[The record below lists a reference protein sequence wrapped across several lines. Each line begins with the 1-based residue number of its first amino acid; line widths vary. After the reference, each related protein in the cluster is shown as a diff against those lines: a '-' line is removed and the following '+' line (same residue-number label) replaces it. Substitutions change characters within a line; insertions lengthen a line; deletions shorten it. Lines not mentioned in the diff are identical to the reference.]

1 MSERGGTRA
10 RRIPQPTV
18 LVYLVALLAT
28 VGACSSEPLT
38 VPTHTTPVV
47 GCEQLDIAPCNA
59 LNHDCQVS
67 RLELA
72 ACMRQTKPGEL
83 PTVTYMT
90 EQQYADYINATY
102 AGVQPPVPN
111 HFEIAMTWL
120 GLAQPGSFDF
130 VPMQVADVASWFG
143 TYRWRQKELLLIDHG
158 RPADD
163 VASNVELVSALIR
176 ALRDRDIDIDSWT
189 TEVGVFDL
197 DSNWGSDAMYIGES
211 YFFAKRYQAALE
223 GVYPSRFDEI
233 ALFNQGIREDIAWIR
248 AQPSSYVATGVRFA
262 RNFGAR
268 TIYLALSK
276 DGIDGVNA
284 LYETKSIT
292 HQVMANETAAAPLP
306 ALTYHT
312 LPRASEEWEYSP
324 TTTAIGA
331 WGLFLSLSAVGQNLD
346 LETAWSL
353 ALKWSGER
361 LFVHKGVDSNRRE
374 TALVWQVEMADEG
387 SASALEEALNTY
399 PMNPQV
405 RRVGTFVTLAIASNQ
420 APLDWAFVSE

>member
-1 MSERGGTRA
+1 MSERRSMRA
-10 RRIPQPTV
+10 RRILQPKAS
-18 LVYLVALLAT
+18 VYLVALLGT

-47 GCEQLDIAPCNA
+47 GCEQLDLTPCNT
-59 LNHDCQVS
+59 LNHDCQAA

-72 ACMRQTKPGEL
+72 ACLRQTKPGKL

-90 EQQYADYINATY
+90 EQQYADYINASY
-102 AGVQPPVPN
+102 VGVKPPVPN

-130 VPMQVADVASWFG
+130 VPMQGADVADWFG
-143 TYRWRQKELLLIDHG
+143 SYRWRQKELLLIDHG

-176 ALRDRDIDIDSWT
+176 ALRDRDIDIGPWT
-189 TEVGVFDL
+189 TEVGVFDI
-197 DSNWGSDAMYIGES
+197 DSNWGSDAMYFGEAH
-211 YFFAKRYQAALE
+211 FFAKRYQAALE
-223 GVYPSRFDEI
+223 GVEPSRFDEK

-248 AQPSSYVATGVRFA
+248 AQTSSYVGTNARFA

-268 TIYLALSK
+268 TAYLAWSK
-276 DGIDGVNA
+276 DGVDGVNA
-284 LYETKSIT
+284 LYETKSVT
-292 HQVMANETAAAPLP
+292 HQLMASETEARPLP

-312 LPRASEEWEYSP
+312 LPRASEDWEYSP

-331 WGLFLSLSAVGQNLD
+331 WGLFLSLSALGQGLD
-346 LETAWSL
+346 EEAAWSL

-361 LFVHKGVDSNRRE
+361 LFVHKGVEPNQSE
-374 TALVWQVEMADEG
+374 TALIWQLEMADEE
-387 SASALEEALNTY
+387 SASVLEETLKTY
-399 PMNPQV
+399 PMNPQI
-405 RRVGTFVTLAIASNQ
+405 RRIGSFVTLAIASNQ
-420 APLDWAFVSE
+420 TPLDWAFVSE